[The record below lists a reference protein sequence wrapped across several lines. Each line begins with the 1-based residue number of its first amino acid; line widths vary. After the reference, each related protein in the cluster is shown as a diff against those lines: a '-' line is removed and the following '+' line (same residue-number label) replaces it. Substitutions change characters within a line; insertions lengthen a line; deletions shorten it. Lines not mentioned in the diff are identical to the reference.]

1 MRPWQ
6 DIALAPFLLNTPLDF
21 LHLVWAQR
29 PRIVIPLGEF
39 RKRAVEDEGRGF
51 LGIGGREE

>member
-1 MRPWQ
+1 MSPWQ
-6 DIALAPFLLNTPLDF
+6 DIALSPFPLNTLLDF
-21 LHLVWAQR
+21 LHLIWAQR

-39 RKRAVEDEGRGF
+39 RERAVEDEGRGF